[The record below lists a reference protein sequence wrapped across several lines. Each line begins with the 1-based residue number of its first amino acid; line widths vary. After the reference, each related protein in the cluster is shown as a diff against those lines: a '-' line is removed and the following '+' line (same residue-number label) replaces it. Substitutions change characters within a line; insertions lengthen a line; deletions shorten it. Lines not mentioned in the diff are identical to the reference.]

1 MGSAVG
7 DALGMPV
14 EGLSME
20 EIKLIHGE
28 VREMVSGRLPA
39 GSYTD
44 DTEMMIGVAE
54 SLVENE
60 GFNGKDMA
68 KKFIK
73 NFNVF
78 RGYGPSPPEVLEW
91 IEKGEPWDKASEKL
105 FGGAGSYG
113 NGGAMRVAPIG
124 LFYHDD
130 PKKLKLVAYQATQ
143 ITHAHPLGKEGAA
156 LQAYAISLTI
166 TLTKPLN
173 KEVFLQNLN
182 DFVESKIY
190 KEKIRLVKDL
200 LNKKAKPQEV
210 VFKLGNGIEA
220 FNSVPTA
227 IYSFLAN
234 LESFEE
240 SVVYAV
246 NLGGDT
252 DTLGA
257 MTGGLSGSY
266 HGIEK
271 IPQRWKEKLENR
283 VYIESLA
290 EKLWEI
296 KLKVSSKN
304 KYILETLK

>member
-1 MGSAVG
+1 
-7 DALGMPV
+7 
-14 EGLSME
+14 
-20 EIKLIHGE
+20 
-28 VREMVSGRLPA
+28 
-39 GSYTD
+39 

-234 LESFEE
+234 LESFKE